1 MPVVRSRL
9 EQFEP
14 NDLVSILLAA
24 TKPMVKKRELKRQLF
39 STSLQAMQ
47 LIADTVRLMEASGSQ
62 EAGLEAEKQQLRMNY
77 YEVFKVAG
85 QVILKDEMQK

>member
-1 MPVVRSRL
+1 MPIIQSKL
-9 EQFEP
+9 ELFEP

-39 STSLQAMQ
+39 NTCLQSMQ
-47 LIADTVRLMEASGSQ
+47 LIAETIQLMESSNKNDPEQ
-62 EAGLEAEKQQLRMNY
+62 DSDKQQLRLNY

-85 QVILKDEMQK
+85 QAILKDEMQR